1 MFSIKLNKL
10 FLCIVMNLITISCT
24 SSNPASSG
32 GLHTDANGFILEDQ
46 NGNEVYSEFE
56 GAISGSISIFVG
68 DTLQLSVHFLDDDEN
83 KIEHENEIDASDLAI
98 SENNSDIAIIEAK
111 GHETGETEHHEIVL
125 DIIGVSAGQTSFKLE
140 LMHGNHADYTST
152 NNVAV
157 TIINSTMISLY

>member
-56 GAISGSISIFVG
+56 GAISGSISLIVE
-68 DTLQLSVHFLDDDEN
+68 DTLKLSVHFLDDDEN

-98 SENNSDIAIIEAK
+98 SDNNSDIAIIEAK
-111 GHETGETEHHEIVL
+111 GHETEHHEIVL
-125 DIIGVSAGQTSFKLE
+125 HIIGISVGETSFKLE